1 MLSWLKEMA
10 KEWVLGI
17 YALVSFV
24 STIATYSR
32 PFVPGH
38 VVVVIGISSVVA
50 FVAAA
55 VRVDL
60 KRQREISRLGER
72 LRQLQTQPPRKAQ
85 LIIHPGN
92 KSKYIVLRANDQHP
106 LPPRGLHVDLE
117 LSIENKGN
125 RISSI
130 KRFDLCL
137 PDFQKSY
144 PAIRPYFTN
153 SVKGR
158 TTNFSL
164 GSGQDHWGPDD
175 FIRVDSEAVAGPK
188 LLSFEIP
195 SLPLGSFGE
204 RAFHGDRETR
214 IFPSIRCEL
223 TVTDTEGSCASHEF
237 LLDEAT

>member
-1 MLSWLKEMA
+1 MGKQ
-10 KEWVLGI
+10 WVLSI

-24 STIATYSR
+24 STVATYSR

-38 VVVVIGISSVVA
+38 VGIVVGISSVVA

-60 KRQREISRLGER
+60 RRQKEIRHLGER
-72 LRQLQTQPPRKAQ
+72 LGQLQTQPTRKAQ

-92 KSKYIVLRANDQHP
+92 KSKYIVLRANVEHP
-106 LPPRGLHVDLE
+106 LPPRGLHIELE

-130 KRFDLCL
+130 KQFGLSF
-137 PDFQKSY
+137 PDFQKTY

-153 SVKGR
+153 SVTGR

-164 GSGQDHWGPDD
+164 GSG
-175 FIRVDSEAVAGPK
+175 
-188 LLSFEIP
+188 
-195 SLPLGSFGE
+195 
-204 RAFHGDRETR
+204 
-214 IFPSIRCEL
+214 
-223 TVTDTEGSCASHEF
+223 
-237 LLDEAT
+237 

>member
-1 MLSWLKEMA
+1 MLSWLKEMG
-10 KEWVLGI
+10 KQWVLCI

-24 STIATYSR
+24 STVATYSR
-32 PFVPGH
+32 AFVPGH
-38 VVVVIGISSVVA
+38 VGIVVGISSVVA

-60 KRQREISRLGER
+60 RRQKEIRHLGER
-72 LRQLQTQPPRKAQ
+72 LGQLQTQPARKAQ

-106 LPPRGLHVDLE
+106 LPPRGLHIELE

-125 RISSI
+125 RSSSI
-130 KRFDLCL
+130 KQFGLCL

-164 GSGQDHWGPDD
+164 GSGQNHWGADD

-188 LLSFEIP
+188 LLSFEIL

-204 RAFHGDRETR
+204 RAFEGDRETR

-223 TVTDTEGSCASHEF
+223 TLTDTEGSCASHEF
-237 LLDEAT
+237 LLGEAW